1 MKPISNKQEME
12 KNLQELWDAIKRN
25 NICMMAIS
33 EGKEKGT
40 GIIFKAVMVKNFP
53 HLGREMDILDL

>member
-1 MKPISNKQEME
+1 
-12 KNLQELWDAIKRN
+12 
-25 NICMMAIS
+25 MMAIS

>member
-1 MKPISNKQEME
+1 
-12 KNLQELWDAIKRN
+12 
-25 NICMMAIS
+25 MAIS

-53 HLGREMDILDL
+53 HLGREMDILDLWVTKDPKEVEPVGYATTHYH